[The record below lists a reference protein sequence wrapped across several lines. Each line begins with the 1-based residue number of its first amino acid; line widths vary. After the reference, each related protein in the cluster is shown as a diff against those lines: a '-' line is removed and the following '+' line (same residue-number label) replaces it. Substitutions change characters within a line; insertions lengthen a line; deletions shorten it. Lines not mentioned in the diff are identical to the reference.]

1 MAMATQAL
9 VVDGLAKAFGAKRA
23 VRQASFSVARGE
35 ITGFLGPNGAGKTT
49 VMGMIMGLAEPDAG
63 AIAFFSIR
71 DRAGVARLRSRI
83 GYLQEKPRIYPD
95 MTARAY
101 LRFFADLYGVPD
113 AATHVREALDRVGLR
128 QAADRR
134 LGAFS
139 RGMQQRACLA
149 RVLLH
154 RPEFLMLDEPTLGL
168 DPNGVAD
175 MRAIFREMKAEGVT
189 LLFSSHQL
197 AEMERVCDSVVF
209 MREGEVIAAGRPA
222 EIAPA
227 GWGQGSLQAEF
238 FQPATEALQ
247 KIASIRE
254 IDEVRQIGPQ
264 HVRFRLKAP
273 PGDARTARARASGLL
288 SAAGLTVLSVDAD
301 TPTLEDVFLGLTR
314 PDSRAADAPVPA
326 LLQKGF

>member
-1 MAMATQAL
+1 MATHAL
-9 VVDGLAKAFGAKRA
+9 VVDRLAKTFGLKQA
-23 VRQASFSVARGE
+23 VRNASFAVGRGE

-49 VMGMIMGLAEPDAG
+49 VMGMIMGLVKPDAG
-63 AIAFFSIR
+63 EIALFGVRR
-71 DRAGVARLRSRI
+71 DSSPAEVRTRI

-95 MTARAY
+95 MTAKNY

-113 AATHVREALDRVGLR
+113 PAMRVREALARVGLG

-134 LGAFS
+134 LGVFS

-149 RVLLH
+149 RVMLH
-154 RPEFLMLDEPTLGL
+154 RPELLVLDEPTLGL

-175 MRAIFREMKAEGVT
+175 MRAIFRDMKADGVT

-209 MREGEVIAAGRPA
+209 MREGEVIASGRPSD
-222 EIAPA
+222 IVPA
-227 GWGQGSLQAEF
+227 DWGQGTLKAEF
-238 FQPATEALQ
+238 FETAAEALRAM
-247 KIASIRE
+247 ASIRDIAE
-254 IDEVRQIGPQ
+254 ARPVGPQ
-264 HVRFRLKAP
+264 HVSFRLDTPA
-273 PGDARTARARASGLL
+273 GDPRAARARAVTLL

-314 PDSRAADAPVPA
+314 PETPAARQPA
-326 LLQKGF
+326 HTAI

>member
-1 MAMATQAL
+1 MAAHAL
-9 VVDGLAKAFGAKRA
+9 VVDGLAKAFGTKQA
-23 VRQASFSVARGE
+23 VQQASFSVARGE

-49 VMGMIMGLAEPDAG
+49 VMGMIMGLLEPDAG
-63 AIAFFSIR
+63 TIELFGR
-71 DRAGVARLRSRI
+71 CDRGDLSAARARS

-101 LRFFADLYGVPD
+101 LRFFADLYGVPE
-113 AATHVREALDRVGLR
+113 AGRRVNEALDRVGLR
-128 QAADRR
+128 SAADRR

-149 RVLLH
+149 RVMLH

-175 MRAIFREMKAEGVT
+175 MRAIFREMKSDGVT

-209 MREGEVIAAGRPA
+209 MREGAVIAAGRPA

-227 GWGQGSLQAEF
+227 GWEHGGLQAEVF
-238 FQPATEALQ
+238 EPIDSALQ
-247 KIASIRE
+247 VISAIRE
-254 IDEVRQIGPQ
+254 IGEARQAGPQ
-264 HVRFRLKAP
+264 HVRFRLMAS
-273 PGDARTARARASGLL
+273 PGDARTARAQAVDLL
-288 SAAGLTVLSVDAD
+288 SAAGLTVLSMDAD

-314 PDSRAADAPVPA
+314 PEFSAGRQPTAT
-326 LLQKGF
+326 LM

>member
-1 MAMATQAL
+1 MSTHAL
-9 VVDGLAKAFGAKRA
+9 VVDGLAKAFGAKQA
-23 VRQASFSVARGE
+23 VRQASFSVANGE

-49 VMGMIMGLAEPDAG
+49 VMGMVMGLVEPDAG
-63 AIAFFSIR
+63 EIEFFGIR
-71 DRAGVARLRSRI
+71 DRRRLAGMRTRI

-95 MTARAY
+95 MTAKAY
-101 LRFFADLYGVPD
+101 LRFFADLYGVPE
-113 AATHVREALDRVGLR
+113 AAARVRETLDRVGLS

-149 RVLLH
+149 RVMLH

-175 MRAIFREMKAEGVT
+175 MRAVFREMKADGVT

-209 MREGEVIAAGRPA
+209 MREGAVIADGRPSD
-222 EIAPA
+222 IAAA
-227 GWGQGSLQAEF
+227 GFGQGGLRVEVF
-238 FQPATEALQ
+238 EPAVEALR
-247 KIASIRE
+247 IITTVNDIEGA
-254 IDEVRQIGPQ
+254 RQIGPQ
-264 HVRFRLKAP
+264 HIRIVLKTP
-273 PGDARTARARASGLL
+273 PDDVLTARARAAGLL
-288 SAAGLTVLSVDAD
+288 SAAGLTVLSVNAD

-314 PDSRAADAPVPA
+314 PEPSAGHRPADA
-326 LLQKGF
+326 LN